1 MSVTK
6 YLPFRFVLKSPTLI
20 TALDGD
26 PNSSVS
32 MSYIPGSTIKGVLA
46 SALLEQ
52 GERNT
57 EAKDLLACLLAPQSQ
72 IRCLNCYPEIDN
84 KRSIPVPLSWK
95 YEKNKE
101 EKKWTDLLN
110 QNAAH
115 LSGKLGGGEGQ
126 YWIPDAQDTYFRNIK
141 PSFIS
146 KLHNQRERKKGR
158 AWQDVDGTSHGAIF
172 FYEALD
178 AGQVFRGEFLITGNS
193 QEECQQ
199 RAQVI
204 KEALDGRPR
213 FIGRSRRAGY
223 GHISPL
229 EFFSLEGNE
238 HASWRYNNGLDTRWI
253 ADSIKAG
260 QEFLVLLTSPCL
272 VRHPDTGMID
282 PSALDEALAAL
293 FENNAKVN
301 EKRDRAW
308 SFEMVGGFNR
318 KWKLELPQQLAVSA
332 GSVISMEALQDMDKS
347 FLEEIMHLGIGERQ
361 SDGFGR
367 ILILSP
373 TMPATICQKKDENRT
388 LSSGITSLPH
398 STKLS
403 SNLELLQNRLFDN
416 RMKILIAQEASGL
429 CQNAQ
434 GKIPNP
440 SLLGRLRTNLRLPPE
455 QALDKL
461 EALLK
466 EENNSDGKSA
476 SLKKTAMTQLEQY
489 RLNGTSLKDLL
500 LELKKKDSD
509 KLEAL
514 FKPELM
520 KLTLLPK
527 NRDVIITSY
536 FDKHADRIKVAL
548 IEELL
553 STIALT
559 QHAARRKEQNHD

>member
-1 MSVTK
+1 MTK

-26 PNSSVS
+26 PNSAVS

-52 GERNT
+52 ADRNQ
-57 EAKDLLACLLAPQSQ
+57 EAKDLLACLLTPQSP
-72 IRCLNCYPEIDN
+72 ISCLNCYPEIDC

-95 YEKNKE
+95 YEKNSEGKE
-101 EKKWTDLLN
+101 WTDLLTPR
-110 QNAAH
+110 ARP
-115 LSGKLGGGEGQ
+115 LSGKLGGGEGH
-126 YWIPDAQDTYFRNIK
+126 YWIPDAQDSCFRNVK
-141 PSFIS
+141 PSFTS
-146 KLHNQRERKKGR
+146 RLHNQRERKKGR
-158 AWQDVDGTSHGAIF
+158 AWQDEDGTSHGAIF

-193 QEECQQ
+193 QEECEQ

-204 KEALDGRPR
+204 KEALDGRSL

-223 GHISPL
+223 GHISSL

-253 ADSIKAG
+253 ADSITAG
-260 QEFLVLLTSPCL
+260 QEFFVLLTSPCL

-282 PSALDEALAAL
+282 PSALDETLAVL
-293 FENNAKVN
+293 FENKAKVS
-301 EKRDRAW
+301 EKKKRAW

-332 GSVISMEALQDMDKS
+332 GSVISMEARHDMDKD
-347 FLEEIMHLGIGERQ
+347 FLERIMHKGFGERQ

-373 TMPATICQKKDENRT
+373 TIPATICQKKDESK
-388 LSSGITSLPH
+388 SSSQGITSLPQ

-416 RMKILIAQEASGL
+416 RMKILIAQEASSR

-440 SLLGRLRTNLRLPPE
+440 SLLGRLRTNLRLPPRD
-455 QALDKL
+455 ALARL
-461 EALLK
+461 EVLLK
-466 EENNSDGKSA
+466 EEDNSNGKSA

-500 LELKKKDSD
+500 LELKRKDSD
-509 KLEAL
+509 KLEAH
-514 FKPELM
+514 FKTELM
-520 KLTLLPK
+520 KLMLLPDRK
-527 NRDVIITSY
+527 NTITDY
-536 FDKHADRIKVAL
+536 IEENADRIKVAL

-553 STIALT
+553 STIALA